1 MIYQCSDAAI
11 SAARDT
17 CPIVTAT
24 HPLPPAG
31 SRMESTGEP
40 GRVHCSEAFRDRLAG
55 RTVDL
60 RFDLRGHSVFVKGKG
75 AMTTYWLTRAPAISA
90 SVTSATVQEV

>member
-1 MIYQCSDAAI
+1 M
-11 SAARDT
+11 
-17 CPIVTAT
+17 
-24 HPLPPAG
+24 
-31 SRMESTGEP
+31 
-40 GRVHCSEAFRDRLAG
+40 HCSEAFRDRLAG